1 MTKIVRATAFSNNEV
16 AYIAWEIDGPSIP
29 DCLGFNIVREFLNSA
44 GDVIEAKP
52 LAAYVAFKGQHN
64 PEGLAQNTTVW
75 PVQKFNWR
83 DLTLRKR
90 RSKLERREEKLRVRY
105 CIRAVGHLQDGMQE
119 VEVVPESHFDRKA
132 QKEVLHTYEGKPIPL
147 GFLTPEF
154 RTDVMDVPRDR
165 QPFNSTFT
173 NGILSTQFIVRILEE
188 DGEIT
193 PGELEGRLQTPG
205 DFLRNYL
212 AGEVLPLIENF
223 FKQPGGRFHAAL
235 YELEEKQLEDFL
247 AVNAER
253 LDLILSDAGS
263 PSSAEED
270 GDPAPKKK
278 KAKSA
283 AAKKKSA
290 AKKST
295 KVTLYDTR
303 NEAARKVL
311 VKLAKKPGTKFKLQ
325 HRMFNG
331 SGHIGHNKFIVYV
344 DDAGTAKSVLTG
356 STNWT
361 WSGVS
366 GQSNNCVR
374 IDDEEIAAGF
384 LAYWQRLH
392 EDKLKVPKPLG
403 AKSSDANQSDE
414 LKTENREAVTG
425 ELPGGATFECWF
437 SPNMPGKEQPP
448 AKTVKTVPPPPPDMD
463 RLFSL
468 MRKARKA
475 IFFLVFMP
483 SRGGVNSIVAE
494 AVNLGLKD
502 TSLNVIGAIS
512 DTQAMWGFEASR
524 KTESGAKIPA
534 SSPHVFQQDGISVV
548 RATALTDK
556 EIGRELGDFRL
567 AEKLTVGR
575 AIIHDKILVIDP
587 LDPENC
593 IVAFGSHNL
602 GYKASYSNDEN
613 LTIVRGHQALAEAY
627 AVHVLDVYDHYRF
640 RAVEAEVNAGK
651 KPKKGKTKTG
661 KEKKGWIG
669 FLDTT
674 DAWQQKSSHRLSR
687 YFTT

>member
-1 MTKIVRATAFSNNEV
+1 MTKITRATAFSNNEV
-16 AYIAWEIDGPSIP
+16 AYIAWEIDGPAIP
-29 DCLGFNIVREFLNSA
+29 DCLGFNIVREFLNAA

-64 PEGLAQNTTVW
+64 PDGLAQNTTVW

-90 RSKLERREEKLRVRY
+90 RSRLERREQKLRVRY
-105 CIRAVGHLQDGMQE
+105 CIRAVGRMRNGLE
-119 VEVVPESHFDRKA
+119 KVEVVPESHIDRKTR
-132 QKEVLHTYEGKPIPL
+132 QEVRHTYEGDPIPL
-147 GFLTPEF
+147 GYLTPEF
-154 RTDVMDVPRDR
+154 RTNVMDVPHDR
-165 QPFNSTFT
+165 KPFTPTFT
-173 NGILSTQFIVRILEE
+173 NGILSTQFIVHILEE
-188 DGEIT
+188 DGKIES
-193 PGELEGRLQTPG
+193 GELEGRLKTPK

-212 AGEVLPLIENF
+212 AGEVLPLIESF
-223 FKQPGGRFHAAL
+223 FAQPDGRFHAAL
-235 YELEEKQLEDFL
+235 YELEDEQLEGFL
-247 AVNAER
+247 AANAER

-263 PSSAEED
+263 SSGGDDE

-278 KAKSA
+278 KQAKSA

-295 KVTLYDTR
+295 TVTLYDTR
-303 NEAARKVL
+303 NAAARGRL
-311 VKLAKKPGTKFKLQ
+311 QKLANKPGTKFKLQ

-361 WSGVS
+361 WSGIA
-366 GQSNNCVR
+366 GQSNNCTR
-374 IDDEEIAAGF
+374 IDNEEIAAGF

-392 EDKLKVPKPLG
+392 KDALKVPKPLS
-403 AKSSDANQSDE
+403 AKVSDANQSDE
-414 LKTENREAVTG
+414 LKTEDRKPVTG
-425 ELPGGATFECWF
+425 KLADGGTFECWF

-448 AKTVKTVPPPPPDMD
+448 AKSVKTPPAPPPDMAE
-463 RLFSL
+463 LFSL

-483 SRGGVNSIVAE
+483 SRGGINSIVSE
-494 AVNLGLKD
+494 AVDLGLKD
-502 TSLNVIGAIS
+502 TSLNVVGAIS
-512 DTQAMWGFEASR
+512 DTQAMWGYEASH
-524 KTESGAKIPA
+524 KTESGGKTPT
-534 SSPHVFQQDGISVV
+534 SSPHVFQHDGVSVV

-556 EIGRELGDFRL
+556 EIGRELGDFQL
-567 AEKLTVGR
+567 AETLTVGR
-575 AIIHDKILVIDP
+575 AIIHDKILVLDP
-587 LDPENC
+587 LDPDNC
-593 IVAFGSHNL
+593 VVAFGSHNL

-613 LTIVRGHQALAEAY
+613 LTIVRGHKALAEAY

-640 RAVEAEVNAGK
+640 RAAQAEANAGN
-651 KPKKGKTKTG
+651 KPKQGKTKTA
-661 KEKKGWIG
+661 KGWIG

-674 DAWQQKSSHRLSR
+674 DAWQKRTSHRLSR
-687 YFTT
+687 YFTA

>member
-16 AYIAWEIDGPSIP
+16 AYIAWEIDGPAIP
-29 DCLGFNIVREFLNSA
+29 GCLGFNIVREFLNSA

-90 RSKLERREEKLRVRY
+90 RSKLERREERLRVRY
-105 CIRAVGHLQDGMQE
+105 CIRAVGHLRDGLE
-119 VEVVPESHFDRKA
+119 RVEVVPESHFDRKA
-132 QKEVLHTYEGKPIPL
+132 RQEVLHTYEGEPIPL

-154 RTDVMDVPRDR
+154 RTNVMDVPRDR
-165 QPFNSTFT
+165 GPFTSTFT
-173 NGILSTQFIVRILEE
+173 NGILSTQFIVRILQE
-188 DGEIT
+188 DGRIT
-193 PGELEGRLQTPG
+193 PGELEGRLKSPD

-223 FKQPGGRFHAAL
+223 FAQPGGRFHAAL
-235 YELEEKQLEDFL
+235 YELEDKQLEDFL
-247 AVNAER
+247 AANAER

-263 PSSAEED
+263 SSSADEQ
-270 GDPAPKKK
+270 GDPTPKSK

-283 AAKKKSA
+283 MKKTSA
-290 AKKST
+290 AKKS
-295 KVTLYDTR
+295 KKITLYDTR
-303 NEAARKVL
+303 NEAARSVL
-311 VKLAKKPGTKFKLQ
+311 QKLARKSGTKFKLQ

-344 DDAGTAKSVLTG
+344 DDTGTAKSVLTG

-361 WSGVS
+361 WSGVA
-366 GQSNNCVR
+366 GQSNNCIR

-384 LAYWQRLH
+384 LAYWRRLH
-392 EDKLKVPKPLG
+392 KDKLKVPKPLS
-403 AKSSDANQSDE
+403 AKASDANQSDK
-414 LKTENREAVTG
+414 LKAENCKAVTG
-425 ELPGGATFECWF
+425 KLPDGGTFECWF

-448 AKTVKTVPPPPPDMD
+448 AKTVKTLPPPPPDMD

-483 SRGGVNSIVAE
+483 SRGGLNSIVAE

-502 TSLNVIGAIS
+502 TSLNVVGAIS
-512 DTQAMWGFEASR
+512 DTQAMWGYEASR
-524 KTESGAKIPA
+524 KTELGAKIPA
-534 SSPHVFQQDGISVV
+534 SSPHVFQQGGISVV

-567 AEKLTVGR
+567 AETLTVGR

-587 LDPENC
+587 LDPDNC
-593 IVAFGSHNL
+593 VVAFGSHNL

-651 KPKKGKTKTG
+651 KGKSKTG
-661 KEKKGWIG
+661 REKQGWVG
-669 FLDTT
+669 FLATT
-674 DAWQQKSSHRLSR
+674 DAWQQRSSHRLSR
-687 YFTT
+687 YFTQ